1 MGTVRRANGWH
12 HIAVTSVK
20 GGLLVMHADPEEAA
34 RPWLLLLER
43 AGVAVERTPNG
54 NYAFDLS
61 ELDLPTKEAQP

>member
-1 MGTVRRANGWH
+1 MAHKALWEYVSISTLRDGR
-12 HIAVTSVK
+12 
-20 GGLLVMHADPEEAA
+20 LVMSANTEEAA